1 MNKQMASEQTDG
13 GEPAGEPVLVWDGEC
28 GFCRRSVDY
37 LRERVPA
44 DRLTFQPYQ
53 EFDERPDELGDDD
66 FARAVHLVRPDGSW
80 TRGAEAIFDALQL
93 APSGGLGRWLY
104 LNLPGFAAV
113 TERIYRW
120 VAEHRGF
127 VDRWTRRL
135 IGADLGPSGFRF
147 ARRAFVRLVGLVFLI
162 AFVSFGL
169 QGMGLLGSEGILPAE
184 THWSY
189 LTDRSDG
196 GVFDHPSIFWL
207 FAPTDAV
214 LQGVWI
220 TGGAAS
226 LALVIGWL
234 PLPLLVICW
243 LLYLSLVTV
252 GGPFFSLQ
260 WDALL
265 LESALVAGL
274 MAPRCR
280 RLGGDAGD
288 SRVPRAAL
296 FLAWWLA
303 FRLVWMS
310 GVVKLLSGDPVW
322 RNLTALEYH
331 FWTQPLPT
339 WTAYYAAGLPEVVL
353 SAATFVMFVIELLVP
368 LLIFGPRRVRHA
380 AAAGFALLQVGI
392 LATGN
397 YGFFNLLALALCVP
411 LVDDRAWRSLFG
423 RWMQISVGEGMVSRP
438 RWCSMGI
445 AVVAVGIIGLST
457 VKMGVKFS
465 MMGIESRPIP
475 KVVRVASSWSG
486 LLDGFRTINNYG
498 LFADMTTERPELI
511 VEGSNDGETWRRYD
525 FRWKPDAPDDHPS
538 YAVPHM
544 PRLDWRLWFAA
555 LRGCD
560 HPGWYSYLL
569 HALLEG
575 RADALTLLNTAPFD
589 EPPTYLRT
597 RLTKFRFAD
606 GEGDLEPEQDMSN
619 WWRTVGDSQVCSVV
633 KLKDG
638 RLQPVYRPTVR

>member
-1 MNKQMASEQTDG
+1 MNEEMTSKQTEG
-13 GEPAGEPVLVWDGEC
+13 GAPSGGPVLVWDGEC

-44 DRLTFQPYQ
+44 DRLTFQSYQ
-53 EFDERPDELGDDD
+53 SFDERPDELDDDD

-80 TRGAEAIFDALQL
+80 TRGAQAIFDALKL
-93 APSGGLGRWLY
+93 APSGGVGRWLY

-113 TERIYRW
+113 TERVYRW

-135 IGADLGPSGFRF
+135 VGVELGPHGFRF
-147 ARRAFVRLVGLVFLI
+147 ARRAFVGLVGLIFLI

-169 QGMGLLGSEGILPAE
+169 QGMGLLGSEGVLPAE
-184 THWSY
+184 AHWSY
-189 LTDRSDG
+189 LTEQKSA
-196 GVFDHPSIFWL
+196 GVLDYPSIFWL
-207 FAPTDAV
+207 VPPSDAA
-214 LQGVWI
+214 LQAVWI
-220 TGGAAS
+220 GGGLAS
-226 LALVIGWL
+226 LALLVGWL
-234 PLPLLVICW
+234 PLPMLGICW
-243 LLYLSLVTV
+243 VLYLSLVTV

-274 MAPRCR
+274 MTPWCHW
-280 RLGGDAGD
+280 LGGEAGD

-296 FLAWWLA
+296 LVAWWLA

-310 GVVKLLSGDPVW
+310 GVVKLLSDDPVW
-322 RNLTALEYH
+322 HNLTALEYH

-339 WTAYYAAGLPEVVL
+339 WTAYYAAGLPDFVL
-353 SAATFVMFVIELLVP
+353 SAATLVMFAIELLVP

-380 AAAGFALLQVGI
+380 AAAGFALLQLGI

-411 LVDDRAWRSLFG
+411 LVDDRAWRFLLG
-423 RWMQISVGEGMVSRP
+423 RWMDISVGEGTVLRP
-438 RWCSMGI
+438 QWRSIAI
-445 AVVAVGIIGLST
+445 AVAAVGIIGLSA
-457 VKMGVKFS
+457 VKMGVRFS
-465 MMGIESRPIP
+465 LMTVQSRPIP
-475 KVVRVASSWSG
+475 EIVRVASSWSG

-511 VEGSNDGETWRRYD
+511 VEGSNDGETWRRYN
-525 FRWKPDAPDDHPS
+525 FRWKPDAPDDRPS

-555 LRGCD
+555 LRGCN

-569 HALLEG
+569 RALLEG
-575 RADALTLLNTAPFD
+575 RSEALSLLKRVPFD

-597 RLTKFRFAD
+597 RLTEFRFAD
-606 GEGDLEPEQDMSN
+606 GERGLDSDDNMSD
-619 WWRTVGDSQVCSVV
+619 WWQTVGNSQVCSVFQ
-633 KLKDG
+633 LDDG
-638 RLQPVYRPTVR
+638 RLRPAG